1 MTDAR
6 RDQVGD
12 RFDTAGPAV
21 ADAWRPTEAP
31 RRSGAVARGLEV
43 GCLGLGVV
51 LIVALFFQYL
61 DIYFMMFDTKP
72 VVTPYDEHRYLVTV
86 TACVA
91 LLVIG
96 AVAAL
101 VGGHPR
107 VFVLG
112 LVLLVVGLLAA
123 ALFAVPTG
131 RWSPEPADV
140 GPGPD
145 YHPCYSGSND
155 CVGG

>member
-1 MTDAR
+1 
-6 RDQVGD
+6 
-12 RFDTAGPAV
+12 
-21 ADAWRPTEAP
+21 
-31 RRSGAVARGLEV
+31 
-43 GCLGLGVV
+43 
-51 LIVALFFQYL
+51 
-61 DIYFMMFDTKP
+61 MFDSKP
-72 VVTPYDEHRYLVTV
+72 VVTPYEERRYLVTV

-112 LVLLVVGLLAA
+112 LVLLVVGILAA
-123 ALFAVPTG
+123 AMFAVPAG
-131 RWSPEPADV
+131 RWSQEPADV